1 VRPPAARAVTVLAL
15 EREGGGSTARTRLRG
30 ALGALIAALVLAAAV
45 GCGSSSSTSTV
56 TESAPS
62 AGPAG
67 TATAASGPGKGKPA
81 VTLGTKNFT
90 EQLILGELYAQALRA
105 KGFTVNVKQNIGPS
119 EVVARQMK
127 DGRIDGYP
135 EYTGTILSVLAG
147 DSRRPASAAQAYARA
162 AAYMRSQGAALLAM
176 ASAEDTNVL
185 VTTPSY
191 AAKHRLVGIGD
202 LARLGSSATLAGPP
216 EFRTRF
222 DGLVGMSEV
231 YGVTDLR
238 FLPVEIGTQYD
249 TLRAGRADVVAV
261 FTTDGELSQG
271 GYRLLSDPKKIFG
284 FQNVTFAVREATLRR
299 EGPAFAK
306 TIDMV
311 SANLSTQA
319 LRLMNAAVEL
329 DQQSPAPVARQFLAA
344 NGLI

>member
-1 VRPPAARAVTVLAL
+1 VRPPGALAVTVLPLKRA
-15 EREGGGSTARTRLRG
+15 GGGSTERARLRG
-30 ALGALIAALVLAAAV
+30 ALGALVAALVLAAAA
-45 GCGSSSSTSTV
+45 GCGSGSSTSSGTV
-56 TESAPS
+56 ST
-62 AGPAG
+62 PAG
-67 TATAASGPGKGKPA
+67 GPQSAATAAAGPGKGKPA

-105 KGFTVNVKQNIGPS
+105 RGFTVNVKRNVGPS
-119 EVVARQMK
+119 EVIAREMQ

-147 DSRRPASAAQAYARA
+147 DSRRPSSAAQAYARA
-162 AAYMRSQGAALLAM
+162 AAYERSQGAALLAM
-176 ASAEDTNVL
+176 APAEDTNVL

-191 AAKHRLVGIGD
+191 AAKHRLATISD

-222 DGLVGMSEV
+222 DGLVGMSEL
-231 YGVTDLR
+231 YRVTDLR
-238 FLPVEIGTQYD
+238 FRPVKIGTQYD

-271 GYRLLSDPKKIFG
+271 GYSLLRDPKKIFG
-284 FQNVTFAVREATLRR
+284 FQNVTFAVRQAALSR

-311 SANLSTQA
+311 SAKLSTQA